1 MKGFIFFVFAFL
13 TSLAIC
19 QASSV
24 MAEEKPQEVRIVGVE
39 AGYKDNIYLKTT
51 DNSFRLDI
59 YGYGQFRY
67 NYETKNI
74 SGAVDQSNFQVQRV
88 RLGFKGYAYSDKLKY
103 QFLLSASQTG
113 EFDKLTLLDGFVDYY
128 SPITQIGIRAGQFKV
143 PYSTSFTISAAELQF
158 VERTQVD
165 SNFRLDRDNGV
176 NLYGKM
182 LDSKL
187 TYNLGA
193 YNGEGRN
200 KSNPDNGMLYAARLM
215 FEPFGK
221 YAYHESDNE
230 ISDKLL
236 MLISA
241 AYAVSTRQKSS
252 SITNLTGTTTSPGRL
267 DILGV
272 SDITSYDAFVGAKYR
287 GASMHVEYFNRVID
301 PQKNGTANETGEG
314 YYVQGGYFAVPKK
327 IEVAARYEYFD
338 PNKDAGSDLRQEY
351 GLGVN
356 YFVNNHRNKIQA
368 DIFKIMDEAGK
379 TKNGEEDTRLRVQY
393 QLAF

>member
-1 MKGFIFFVFAFL
+1 MKGFTCFVFAL
-13 TSLAIC
+13 LACLLIG
-19 QASSV
+19 QASPV
-24 MAEEKPQEVRIVGVE
+24 MAEEKPKEVKVVGIE
-39 AGYKDNIYLKTT
+39 AGYKDNVYLKTT

-113 EFDKLTLLDGFVDYY
+113 EFDKVTLLDGFVDY
-128 SPITQIGIRAGQFKV
+128 SPINQFGIRAGQFKV

-165 SNFRLDRDNGV
+165 SNFRFDRDNGV
-176 NLYGKM
+176 NVYGKI

-200 KSNPDNGMLYAARLM
+200 KSNPDNGMMYVGRLM
-215 FEPFGK
+215 FEPLGK

-230 ISDKLL
+230 MSDKLL
-236 MLISA
+236 MLVSA
-241 AYAVSTRQKSS
+241 AYAVSTRQKESTN
-252 SITNLTGTTTSPGRL
+252 TNLSARLTTV
-267 DILGV
+267 GV
-272 SDITSYDAFVGAKYR
+272 SDVTGYDGFVGVKYR
-287 GASMHVEYFNRVID
+287 GASMHAEYFNRVID
-301 PQKNGTANETGEG
+301 PQKNGSANETGEG
-314 YYVQGGYFAVPKK
+314 YYVQGGCFVVPKTV
-327 IEVAARYEYFD
+327 EVAARYEYFD

-356 YFVNNHRNKIQA
+356 YFVNGHRNKIQA
-368 DIFKIMDEAGK
+368 DFFKIRDEAGIA
-379 TKNGEEDTRLRVQY
+379 KNGEEDYRFRTQY